1 VRATLSEGEAARRL
15 GTFGVDATRPHTVLL
30 AAAGREADPGGERLR
45 GLPGG
50 LYPLSAAGAEPV
62 VTAHAGEHL
71 IVVVGEDRPVEAVA
85 RQAFA
90 FVAQL
95 GPDARVGIGGT
106 YPGVAGLRWSFY
118 EAREA
123 LTRGP
128 GINAREPLS
137 LPGLLL
143 ASDALP
149 LAELGRSVLAPLDPG
164 LVETLRAYL
173 EEDASVARVAAR
185 LFVHRNTVRYRLE
198 QIERLTGRSLA
209 ATQDR
214 VQFWLALHAVALGG
228 R

>member
-1 VRATLSEGEAARRL
+1 DAA
-15 GTFGVDATRPHTVLL
+15 GTHTVLL
-30 AAAGREADPGGERLR
+30 AAAGADPGGTGLR

-50 LYPLSAAGAEPV
+50 VYPLSPAGAEPV

-71 IVVVGEDRPVEAVA
+71 VVVVGDEPPVAEVA
-85 RQAFA
+85 RQTLEY
-90 FVAQL
+90 VAQL
-95 GPDARVGIGGT
+95 GGEARVGIGGG

-128 GINAREPLS
+128 GINAAEPLS

-143 ASDALP
+143 ASDSLP
-149 LAELGRSVLAPLDPG
+149 LAELGRAVLAPLLDFDAQG
-164 LVETLRAYL
+164 GGAALVDTLRAYL
-173 EEDASVARVAAR
+173 EEDASVVRVARR

-209 ATQDR
+209 STQDR
-214 VQFWLALHAVALGG
+214 VQFWLALHAVSLGG